1 MKQFSYWSFQGSSS
15 VAGDNSL
22 CVCNFTCSVC
32 GVIIFFLI
40 SPYFGS
46 SGGLCFVTVAFFLGY
61 LHLYFDTSSNNQN
74 IMS

>member
-1 MKQFSYWSFQGSSS
+1 MKQFFYWSFQGSSS

-46 SGGLCFVTVAFFLGY
+46 SWGGGGGGSGGALFRDCCISWV
-61 LHLYFDTSSNNQN
+61 SSL
-74 IMS
+74 IF